1 MTTIN
6 KMHECRRILRT
17 LIQENIVDGRRAQF
31 MTQAI
36 NELGMSKA
44 AASSYYNIV
53 KTSMVDNKDGY
64 AAHKRANKRNN
75 SKKVAKTVETVQE
88 VVADQPVIAEP
99 IAEVATSEQSDDVKL
114 ERWQVQNKIS
124 KEIIDSFTT
133 RSGAQKA
140 VKELKDRGEDVRW
153 IDGLSK
159 TA

>member
-99 IAEVATSEQSDDVKL
+99 IAEVATSEQSDDVRL

-140 VKELKDRGEDVRW
+140 VKELKGRGEDVRW